1 MDIQNIENRVPF
13 REQIKKVSN
22 NKCVFGFTIASFIT
36 SFSIFI
42 YLLATPEKIVY
53 NNVGGGNSLR
63 PTIIPT
69 MVPTM
74 EPSIAINNVILFPT
88 IVPKFPTGLPTIK
101 TPPPSGTPTM
111 YPTYKATTVDD
122 VV

>member
-1 MDIQNIENRVPF
+1 MDIENIQTHVPF

-22 NKCVFGFTIASFIT
+22 NKCVFGFTVASFIT

-53 NNVGGGNSLR
+53 NNEVAGTPSFR
-63 PTIIPT
+63 PT

-74 EPSIAINNVILFPT
+74 EPFEQ
-88 IVPKFPTGLPTIK
+88 
-101 TPPPSGTPTM
+101 PSGSPTM
-111 YPTYKATTVDD
+111 FPTYKETTGD
-122 VV
+122 V

>member
-53 NNVGGGNSLR
+53 NNVGGGNPSFR
-63 PTIIPT
+63 PT
-69 MVPTM
+69 M
-74 EPSIAINNVILFPT
+74 A
-88 IVPKFPTGLPTIK
+88 PTGFPIK
-101 TPPPSGTPTM
+101 TPPTGQPTM
-111 YPTYKATTVDD
+111 YPTYKATTVDE

>member
-22 NKCVFGFTIASFIT
+22 NKCVFGFTVASFIT

-53 NNVGGGNSLR
+53 NTLPFNPSFR
-63 PTIIPT
+63 PTMAPT
-69 MVPTM
+69 F
-74 EPSIAINNVILFPT
+74 EPQS
-88 IVPKFPTGLPTIK
+88 PTGLPTA
-101 TPPPSGTPTM
+101 SPTL
-111 YPTYKATTVDD
+111 YPTENVLTQ
-122 VV
+122 